1 MIAARRVAAILSA
14 VAVLG
19 GTGWSAWSSSSHD
32 SKSADL
38 NAVAIASPADPTAT
52 DEAFA
57 VTQLGSGRNVSG
69 DASAGADTTGA
80 DTTGADTKCDGC
92 TSTAT
97 TVSVIYGNRTKD
109 ATVDNLATSTT
120 SHCTDCGSAAV
131 SVQVVIL
138 RHPQNLVANN
148 RSFAANVACKR
159 CTSNAAAYQIVVVA
173 PRGDRL
179 DSREL
184 AELREWARSEASGP
198 AQSTMGLRSAGKSS
212 TQRELEDQLRGAL
225 GPITTVTYD
234 ADVKAG

>member
-1 MIAARRVAAILSA
+1 MIAPRRVAAILSA

-19 GTGWSAWSSSSHD
+19 GTGWSAWSGSSHD
-32 SKSADL
+32 AKSADL
-38 NAVAIASPADPTAT
+38 NAVAIASSADPTAT

-57 VTQLGSGRNVSG
+57 VAQLGSGRDVSG
-69 DASAGADTTGA
+69 DASAGADTN
-80 DTTGADTKCDGC
+80 CDGC

-97 TVSVIYGNRTKD
+97 TVSVIYANRTKD
-109 ATVDNLATSTT
+109 ARVDNLATSTT
-120 SHCTDCGSAAV
+120 SQCTGCGSAAV

-138 RHPQNLVANN
+138 RHPENLVANN
-148 RSFAANVACKR
+148 RSFAANVACEG

-179 DSREL
+179 DSGEL
-184 AELREWARSEASGP
+184 AELRAWARAQASGP
-198 AQSTMGLRSAGKSS
+198 AQTTMGLRSTGKSS

>member
-1 MIAARRVAAILSA
+1 MIASRRVAAILSA

-32 SKSADL
+32 SKSADV
-38 NAVAIASPADPTAT
+38 NAVAIASPVDPTAT

-57 VTQLGSGRNVSG
+57 VTQLGSGRHVSG
-69 DASAGADTTGA
+69 DASAGADTN
-80 DTTGADTKCDGC
+80 CDGC
-92 TSTAT
+92 TSTAM

-109 ATVDNLATSTT
+109 ARVDNLATSTT
-120 SHCTDCGSAAV
+120 SQCTDCGSAAV

-138 RHPQNLVANN
+138 RHSQTLVANN
-148 RSFAANVACKR
+148 RSFAANATCEG

-179 DSREL
+179 DKGEL
-184 AELREWARSEASGP
+184 AELREWARAQASGP
-198 AQSTMGLRSAGKSS
+198 AQTMMGLRSTGKSS

>member
-1 MIAARRVAAILSA
+1 MNLSRRVAAILSA

-19 GTGWSAWSSSSHD
+19 GTGWSAASSHD
-32 SKSADL
+32 QGERSGEKSADL
-38 NAVAIASPADPTAT
+38 TAVAIASAGDPTAK

-57 VTQLGSGRNVSG
+57 VTQLGSGHHVSG
-69 DASAGADTTGA
+69 DANAGADTN
-80 DTTGADTKCDGC
+80 CDGC

-97 TVSVIYGNRTKD
+97 TVSVIYANRTKD
-109 ATVDNLATSTT
+109 ARVDNLATSTT
-120 SHCTDCGSAAV
+120 THCTDCASAAV

-138 RHPQNLVANN
+138 RQSQTLIANN
-148 RSFAANVACKR
+148 RSFAANVACEG

-184 AELREWARSEASGP
+184 AELRAWARTQAAGP
-198 AQSTMGLRSAGKSS
+198 AQNATGLRSTGTS
-212 TQRELEDQLRGAL
+212 TSQRELEDQLRGAL
-225 GPITTVTYD
+225 GPITTVRYD

>member
-1 MIAARRVAAILSA
+1 MIAPRRVAAILSA
-14 VAVLG
+14 VALLG
-19 GTGWSAWSSSSHD
+19 GTGWSAWSSNSHD
-32 SKSADL
+32 AKSADL
-38 NAVAIASPADPTAT
+38 NAVAIASSADPTAT

-69 DASAGADTTGA
+69 DASAGADTN
-80 DTTGADTKCDGC
+80 CDGC

-97 TVSVIYGNRTKD
+97 TVSVIYANRTMD
-109 ATVDNLATSTT
+109 ARVDNLATSTT
-120 SHCTDCGSAAV
+120 SQCTDCGSAAV

-138 RHPQNLVANN
+138 RHSQNLVANN
-148 RSFAANVACKR
+148 RSFAANVACEG

-184 AELREWARSEASGP
+184 GELRAWARAQAAGP
-198 AQSTMGLRSAGKSS
+198 AQTTMGLRSTGKSS